1 MSDVPRDYLV
11 LAETDALAFA
21 HWYNTTGNVWVIRVF
36 EHHCR
41 HHAADWEV
49 CGAAVSHCRSCHAP
63 VYWVRTPSGRPMP
76 VSVNTDVA
84 AECVEPTMTTVG
96 RGISHFADCPNASQ
110 HRKSRE

>member
-1 MSDVPRDYLV
+1 
-11 LAETDALAFA
+11 
-21 HWYNTTGNVWVIRVF
+21 
-36 EHHCR
+36 
-41 HHAADWEV
+41 
-49 CGAAVSHCRSCHAP
+49 
-63 VYWVRTPSGRPMP
+63 MP

>member
-1 MSDVPRDYLV
+1 MSAPRLPQ
-11 LAETDALAFA
+11 LF
-21 HWYNTTGNVWVIRVF
+21 VIPPATP
-36 EHHCR
+36 
-41 HHAADWEV
+41 AAR
-49 CGAAVSHCRSCHAP
+49 CRSCNAV
-63 VYWVRTPSGRPMP
+63 VYWVRTPAGRPMP